1 MGKTIEIH
9 YETGDSFS
17 TSKCRTTIPLVFN
30 TNEAL
35 EKALYHI
42 FEHNEYYQKINSDV
56 IHPMEKDRLYNEM
69 KKKDWFYSSID
80 EINKLT
86 ENERNELLKDETCR
100 KEIENIDNRNIT
112 WRDDPYWE
120 FFIYLRDDENKKI
133 AIHIFWCGH
142 FETFYDANIINE

>member
-1 MGKTIEIH
+1 MTKTIEIH

-17 TSKCRTTIPLVFN
+17 TSECRTTIPLVFN
-30 TNEAL
+30 TKDAL
-35 EKALYHI
+35 EKALYYI
-42 FEHNEYYQKINSDV
+42 FEHNEYYQKINSYS
-56 IHPMEKDRLYNEM
+56 IHPMEKDRLYDEM

-86 ENERNELLKDETCR
+86 ENERNEFLKDEDCR
-100 KEIENIDNRNIT
+100 KEIENIDNGNIT